1 MGASSGPAS
10 TLPMP
15 TSLPALRFRAAARE
29 VSAYENC
36 AFYGLSAAL
45 GTVAMPVSSAMTCSA
60 DAMGRTRRGCHWN
73 KIVVPDPAGSPAQR
87 PPTVRL
93 HGLPGEGKAIHETVA
108 RYVNT
113 TWSEGGITDSPRS

>member
-29 VSAYENC
+29 LSEYENC

-60 DAMGRTRRGCHWN
+60 DAMGRARRGCPWN
-73 KIVVPDPAGSPAQR
+73 KIVVPDPAGSPARR
-87 PPTVRL
+87 PPRYVSMACRMK
-93 HGLPGEGKAIHETVA
+93 KAIHETVA
-108 RYVNT
+108 RFVNT
-113 TWSEGGITDSPRS
+113 TWSECGITDSPRS